1 MKKLILISALLFS
14 FNGWAEDSDYI
25 RGEMICTIKD
35 QVVLTMRDGKSERYG
50 AIEGGFTIGDKAT
63 FAYEI
68 TNSDIAVILFHDTED
83 KDSKIDTL
91 FLGLYEPK
99 TAFMLGN
106 MIVVDNRYNIGDRL
120 YVSEDTF
127 IAEYSDSRLSLQ
139 RYFKNDWNGIV
150 TNVES
155 DLSMTSTLD
164 CRQQINQYE
173 NYLQRLRELTTSKP

>member
-1 MKKLILISALLFS
+1 MKKIILISALLFS
-14 FNGWAEDSDYI
+14 FNGWAEDSVYI

-50 AIEGGFTIGDKAT
+50 SIEGGFTIGDKAT

-68 TNSDIAVILFHDTED
+68 TDSDIGVIVFHDTED
-83 KDSKIDTL
+83 KDSKKDTL

-99 TAFMLGN
+99 TALDLGSV
-106 MIVVDNRYNIGDRL
+106 IVVDSFSKADNL
-120 YVSEDTF
+120 YVSEDMFDAGYENT
-127 IAEYSDSRLSLQ
+127 RLSLQ

-150 TNVES
+150 TYTVS
-155 DLSMTSTLD
+155 GLSMTSTLD